1 MDEQLKRRLMGA
13 AIVTAL
19 AVIFVPMAFEDK
31 SAAPAETTAADI
43 PTVPDTIE
51 QTAIE
56 LPKSPEDVAQPEAAA
71 PERKDGK
78 KAPETGSYRIVP
90 LEDAPPK
97 PAQAPAPAKAAG
109 PGTEGLS
116 DAEAEEEEEFADDEG
131 GEAPAAQPAMTGPKT
146 SLAPGKAADKGK
158 APPPQK
164 TKSAAAVPEEAARPV
179 APAKSK
185 AAPAKTPEPIA
196 PKPKAAPAPARAPA
210 EPPVAKNPAP
220 KPAAEAAPAETE
232 VAAAPAKPAAPK
244 TAPAPAAQGTPAK
257 PAPAK
262 PAPAKPKEA
271 AGAPST
277 WVVQAGSFTAE
288 ANAKALVE
296 KLRKQNLPAN
306 IHITHKE
313 SGDVYRVTVGPEL
326 NRARAEQMQKQV
338 EGAVG
343 IKGILLPRH

>member
-31 SAAPAETTAADI
+31 SAAPAETAAADI

-71 PERKDGK
+71 PERQDGK

-97 PAQAPAPAKAAG
+97 PAPAPAKAAG
-109 PGTEGLS
+109 PGAGAPS

-131 GEAPAAQPAMTGPKT
+131 GEASAVQPAVTGPKA
-146 SLAPGKAADKGK
+146 SLAPGKTADKGK
-158 APPPQK
+158 APAPQK
-164 TKSAAAVPEEAARPV
+164 VKPAAKVAADAPTPAVPEEAPRPA
-179 APAKSK
+179 APAKPK
-185 AAPAKTPEPIA
+185 AAPAKAPEPIA

-210 EPPVAKNPAP
+210 EPPVVKNPNP
-220 KPAAEAAPAETE
+220 KPVAEAAPAE
-232 VAAAPAKPAAPK
+232 AAAPKPAPV
-244 TAPAPAAQGTPAK
+244 AQGTPAK
-257 PAPAK
+257 PM
-262 PAPAKPKEA
+262 PAKPKEA

-313 SGDVYRVTVGPEL
+313 SGDIYRVTVGPEL